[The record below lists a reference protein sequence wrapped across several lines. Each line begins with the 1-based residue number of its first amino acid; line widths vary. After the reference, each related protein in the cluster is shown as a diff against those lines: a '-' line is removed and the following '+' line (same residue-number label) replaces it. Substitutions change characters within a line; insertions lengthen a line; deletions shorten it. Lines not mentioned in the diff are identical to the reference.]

1 MHELLGLQARLA
13 DEGVAD
19 GGFPD
24 ERRDVIE
31 GNTVYV
37 AADSVRVGT

>member
-1 MHELLGLQARLA
+1 MQARLA
-13 DEGVAD
+13 DEGVLAD